1 MKFPEINTFEIF
13 NFIFC
18 QKLLMG
24 FSLNFEVAMKNLKRK
39 KMPTR
44 DFQSEA
50 ITDKQFFLSLFTK
63 MKTFQGI
70 VNLLI

>member
-13 NFIFC
+13 NFILC

-24 FSLNFEVAMKNLKRK
+24 FSLNFEVEDEEFKEK
-39 KMPTR
+39 KMATR

-50 ITDKQFFLSLFTK
+50 ITDKQFFQSLLQK
-63 MKTFQGI
+63 
-70 VNLLI
+70 